1 MGSRRHLFVVMA
13 TSCIVA
19 MPFIGGC
26 GGADDPGASNV
37 AQCSGSSCPP
47 SGPNTTPTTPTSL
60 CPAALDYTTTY
71 TGGSGSGE
79 YIKVKFDTSKNTYQ
93 MQFIESSVPT
103 SAGQVNNTRKGLTI
117 NGAFVHPTNLP
128 TPEQNR
134 CAFVLQSGKTADN
147 SYAITVNPQDP
158 PTLFVGQGIV
168 GGGIPGATIQFD
180 GITVAPGIPPLAVV
194 PSRTFDFYPFLGFS
208 QTVTDFSQVAG
219 KYNQVGVHVTPTGSG
234 NQTTTPQGWEPDAV
248 NWTQTLNADGTC
260 TSDSSDYSCHTT
272 GTPWTLRKNADG
284 SQDNVFVSNPVS
296 ANSPYAFVGQVSPI
310 ILFTPSQAKG
320 IMIAGKLNG
329 QVVPVVIR
337 VGYSHSDPA
346 NVLASVGD
354 DQIGIS
360 ILTPMTTIPTNALMG
375 GYIGATS
382 ASACGVV
389 TSNGPTT
396 NISGVNG
403 INPTVAHPEL
413 PGTFTGGFFHAWAG
427 SCNDGTAV
435 STLAANYTST
445 LFQNGTAAFI
455 NSFNSRVTAQFA
467 LDYTQASPGKLLV
480 TAQNDFNAQGASG
493 NVALF
498 KAGDTGVAVKVGNV
512 YAMLMN
518 NNKYNPFFTVGAFV
532 Q

>member
-26 GGADDPGASNV
+26 GGADDPGSSDV

-47 SGPNTTPTTPTSL
+47 SGANTTPSTPTSL

-93 MQFIESSVPT
+93 MQFLESSVPT
-103 SAGQVNNTRKGLTI
+103 SAGQVNTTRKGLIIDGT
-117 NGAFVHPTNLP
+117 FVHPANLP
-128 TPEQNR
+128 TREQNR

-158 PTLFVGQGIV
+158 PMLFVGQGIV
-168 GGGIPGATIQFD
+168 GGGIPGATIQFA
-180 GITVAPGIPPLAVV
+180 GIQPIPGVVIGAV

-208 QTVTDFSQVAG
+208 ETVTDFSQVAG
-219 KYNQVGVHVTPTGSG
+219 RYNQVGVHVTPTGSG
-234 NQTTTPQGWEPDAV
+234 NQTSAPQGWQPDAV
-248 NWTQTLNADGTC
+248 NWTQTLKADGSC
-260 TSDSSDYSCHTT
+260 TAEGIDYSCHTT
-272 GTPWTLRKNADG
+272 GTPWTLRQNTDG
-284 SQDNVFVSNPVS
+284 SQDNVFVSNPTSSNV
-296 ANSPYAFVGQVSPI
+296 PYPYVGQVSP
-310 ILFTPSQAKG
+310 LVLLAPSQAKG
-320 IMIAGKLNG
+320 ILIAGKLNG

-337 VGYSHSDPA
+337 VGYSHSDPT
-346 NVLASVGD
+346 NLLASVAD

-360 ILTPMTTIPTNALMG
+360 ILSPATAIPANALKG
-375 GYIGATS
+375 GFVGATS
-382 ASACGVV
+382 GSACGVV
-389 TSNGPTT
+389 TNNGP
-396 NISGVNG
+396 SGAPASGNG
-403 INPTVAHPEL
+403 LNATVDNPEL
-413 PGTFTGGFFHAWAG
+413 SGSFSGGFFHANAG
-427 SCNDGTAV
+427 NCSDGTAV

-455 NSFNSRVTAQFA
+455 NPLTSRVTAQFG
-467 LDYTQASPGKLLV
+467 LDYTQSAPGKLIV

>member
-13 TSCIVA
+13 TSCMVA

-26 GGADDPGASNV
+26 GGADDPGSSNV

-117 NGAFVHPTNLP
+117 NGTFVHPTNLP

-168 GGGIPGATIQFD
+168 GGGIPGATIQFN
-180 GITVAPGIPPLAVV
+180 GIQPLPGLVIGAV
-194 PSRTFDFYPFLGFS
+194 PSRSFDFYPFLGFS
-208 QTVTDFSQVAG
+208 ETVTDFTQVAG
-219 KYNQVGVHVTPTGSG
+219 HYNEVGVHVTPTGSG
-234 NQTTTPQGWEPDAV
+234 NQTTGPQGWEPDAV

-260 TSDSSDYSCHTT
+260 TAEGIDYSCHTT
-272 GTPWTLRKNADG
+272 GTPWTRRLNADG
-284 SQDNVFVSNPVS
+284 SQDNVFVSNPTA
-296 ANSPYAFVGQVSPI
+296 ANVPYAYVGQVSP
-310 ILFTPSQAKG
+310 LVLPLASNQAKG
-320 IMIAGKLNG
+320 ILIAGKLNG

-337 VGYSHSDPA
+337 VGYVHVDS
-346 NVLASVGD
+346 NLLATSAD

-360 ILTPMTTIPTNALMG
+360 ILTPVATIPANALAG

-382 ASACGVV
+382 ASACGLV
-389 TSNGPTT
+389 TSNGP
-396 NISGVNG
+396 SGFPASLNG
-403 INPTVAHPEL
+403 LGSAVDHPEL
-413 PGTFTGGFFHAWAG
+413 SGSFTGGTFHTWVG
-427 SCNDGTAV
+427 NCTDGTAV

-455 NSFNSRVTAQFA
+455 NPFNSRVTAQFT
-467 LDYTQASPGKLLV
+467 LDYTQTSPGKLLV

-498 KAGDTGVAVKVGNV
+498 KAGDKGVAVRVGNV

-518 NNKYNPFFTVGAFV
+518 NNKFNPFFTVGAFV

>member
-1 MGSRRHLFVVMA
+1 MGSQRHLFVAIA
-13 TSCIVA
+13 TSCIAA

-47 SGPNTTPTTPTSL
+47 SGPDTTPVTPTSL

-93 MQFIESSVPT
+93 MQFIESPVPIST
-103 SAGQVNNTRKGLTI
+103 GQVNNTRKGLTI
-117 NGAFVHPTNLP
+117 NGTFVHPTNLP

-147 SYAITVNPQDP
+147 SYSIHVNPQDP
-158 PTLFVGQGIV
+158 PTLFVGKGIV
-168 GGGIPGATIQFD
+168 GGGIPGASIQFD
-180 GITVAPGIPPLAVV
+180 GLQPFPGFVLGAV
-194 PSRTFDFYPFLGFS
+194 PARTFDFYPFLGFS
-208 QTVTDFSQVAG
+208 ETVTDFTQVAG
-219 KYNQVGVHVTPTGSG
+219 RYNEVGVHVTPTGSG
-234 NQTTTPQGWEPDAV
+234 NQTSGPQGWEPNAV
-248 NWTQTLNADGTC
+248 NWTQTLNANGSC
-260 TSDSSDYSCHTT
+260 TADSSDYSCHTT
-272 GTPWTLRKNADG
+272 GTPWTLRQNADG
-284 SQDNVFVSNPVS
+284 SQDNVFVSNPTGGL
-296 ANSPYAFVGQVSPI
+296 APYAYVGQGQPVM
-310 ILFTPSQAKG
+310 LAAPSQAKG

-337 VGYSHSDPA
+337 VGYAHTDPV
-346 NVLASVGD
+346 NLLASVGD
-354 DQIGIS
+354 DQLGIS
-360 ILTPMTTIPTNALMG
+360 ILTPVTAIPTNALAG

-389 TSNGPTT
+389 TSNGPSTS
-396 NISGVNG
+396 IAGFNG
-403 INPTVAHPEL
+403 INGNIDHPEL
-413 PGTFTGGFFHAWAG
+413 SGSYSGGFFHAWVG
-427 SCNDGTAV
+427 NCSDGTAV

-455 NSFNSRVTAQFA
+455 NPFTSRVTAQFS
-467 LDYTQASPGKLLV
+467 LDYTQTAPGKLIV

-498 KAGDTGVAVKVGNV
+498 KAGDKGVAVKVGNV

>member
-26 GGADDPGASNV
+26 GGADDPGSSNV

-47 SGPNTTPTTPTSL
+47 SGPTTTPTTPTSL

-117 NGAFVHPTNLP
+117 NGNFVHPTNLP

-134 CAFVLQSGKTADN
+134 CAFVLQSGKTADS

-180 GITVAPGIPPLAVV
+180 GITVAPGFPPLAAV
-194 PSRTFDFYPFLGFS
+194 PSRTFDFSPFLGVS

-272 GTPWTLRKNADG
+272 GTPWALRKNADG

-337 VGYSHSDPA
+337 VGYSHSDPV

-360 ILTPMTTIPTNALMG
+360 ILTPMTTIPTNALTG

-389 TSNGPTT
+389 TSNGPTA
-396 NISGVNG
+396 NISGANG
-403 INPTVAHPEL
+403 INPMVAHPGL

-455 NSFNSRVTAQFA
+455 NPFNSRVTAQFS

>member
-26 GGADDPGASNV
+26 GGADDPGSSDV

-47 SGPNTTPTTPTSL
+47 SGAVTTPSTPTSL

-93 MQFIESSVPT
+93 MQFLESSVPT
-103 SAGQVNNTRKGLTI
+103 SAGQINTTRKGLTI
-117 NGAFVHPTNLP
+117 DGTFVHPTNLP

-158 PTLFVGQGIV
+158 PMLFVGQGIV

-180 GITVAPGIPPLAVV
+180 GIQPIPGVVIGAV

-208 QTVTDFSQVAG
+208 ETVTDFSQVAG
-219 KYNQVGVHVTPTGSG
+219 RYNQVGVHVTPTGSG
-234 NQTTTPQGWEPDAV
+234 SQTSAPQGWQPDAV

-260 TSDSSDYSCHTT
+260 TAEGIDYSCHTT
-272 GTPWTLRKNADG
+272 GTPWTLRQNADG
-284 SQDNVFVSNPVS
+284 SQDNVFVSNPTSSSV
-296 ANSPYAFVGQVSPI
+296 PYPYVGQVSP
-310 ILFTPSQAKG
+310 LVLLAPSQAKG
-320 IMIAGKLNG
+320 ILIAGKLNG

-337 VGYSHSDPA
+337 VGYSHSDA
-346 NVLASVGD
+346 TNLLASVAD

-360 ILTPMTTIPTNALMG
+360 ILSPATAIPANALKG
-375 GYIGATS
+375 GYVGATS
-382 ASACGVV
+382 GSACGVV
-389 TSNGPTT
+389 TNNGP
-396 NISGVNG
+396 SGAPASGNG
-403 INPTVAHPEL
+403 LNATIDHPEL
-413 PGTFTGGFFHAWAG
+413 SGSFSGGFFHANAG
-427 SCNDGTAV
+427 NCSDGTAV

-455 NSFNSRVTAQFA
+455 NPLTSRVTAQFG
-467 LDYTQASPGKLLV
+467 LDYTQTSPGKLIV

>member
-13 TSCIVA
+13 TSCMVA

-26 GGADDPGASNV
+26 GGADDPGSSDV

-47 SGPNTTPTTPTSL
+47 SGANTTPSAPTSL

-93 MQFIESSVPT
+93 MQFLESSVPT
-103 SAGQVNNTRKGLTI
+103 SAGQINTTRKGLTI

-128 TPEQNR
+128 TAEQNR
-134 CAFVLQSGKTADN
+134 CAFVLQSGKTDDN

-158 PTLFVGQGIV
+158 PMLFVGQGIV

-180 GITVAPGIPPLAVV
+180 GLQPVPGLFIGTV
-194 PSRTFDFYPFLGFS
+194 PSRTFDFYPFLGFAE
-208 QTVTDFSQVAG
+208 TVTDFSQVAG
-219 KYNQVGVHVTPTGSG
+219 HYNEVGVHVTPTGSG

-260 TSDSSDYSCHTT
+260 TADSSDYSCHTT
-272 GTPWTLRKNADG
+272 GTPWTLRQNTDG
-284 SQDNVFVSNPVS
+284 SQDNVFVSNPTS
-296 ANSPYAFVGQVSPI
+296 SSSPYAYVGQVSP
-310 ILFTPSQAKG
+310 LMLLSPSQAKG
-320 IMIAGKLNG
+320 IMIVGKLNG

-337 VGYSHSDPA
+337 VGYSHADSA
-346 NVLASVGD
+346 NLLASTGD

-360 ILTPMTTIPTNALMG
+360 ILTPVSAIPTNALKG

-382 ASACGVV
+382 ASACGLV

-396 NISGVNG
+396 NIGGFNG
-403 INPTVAHPEL
+403 INGSVAHSEL
-413 PGTFTGGFFHAWAG
+413 PGTYSGGFFHPEAG
-427 SCNDGTAV
+427 NCTDGTAV

-445 LFQNGTAAFI
+445 LFQDGTAAFI
-455 NSFNSRVTAQFA
+455 NPLTSRVTAQFG
-467 LDYTQASPGKLLV
+467 LDYTQTAPGKLIV

-498 KAGDTGVAVKVGNV
+498 KAGDKGVAVKVGNV